1 MAVDIPARAAC
12 QSLFV
17 RAALGIDGDHDAL
30 RAVTRRGLFN
40 HLRVGQCG
48 RIKAGLVSAGI
59 EQAPHIVHRS
69 HATAH
74 SQWNKDLRGD
84 RFNDVQDQV
93 TPVTGG
99 GDVQK
104 SQLVGT
110 LFVVASSNFHRVARI
125 AQSQKVNAFDDAS
138 AGDIETRDDSFGE
151 HQAVAMPLSR

>member
-1 MAVDIPARAAC
+1 MAVDIPARTAC
-12 QSLFV
+12 QNLFV

-74 SQWNKDLRGD
+74 SQWNEDLRGD
-84 RFNDVQDQV
+84 RFNDVQNQV
-93 TPVTGG
+93 TPVAGG
-99 GDVQK
+99 SDVQK

-110 LFVVASSNFHRVARI
+110 LFVVASSNLYRVARI
-125 AQSQKVNAFDDAS
+125 AQSQKVNAFDNAS